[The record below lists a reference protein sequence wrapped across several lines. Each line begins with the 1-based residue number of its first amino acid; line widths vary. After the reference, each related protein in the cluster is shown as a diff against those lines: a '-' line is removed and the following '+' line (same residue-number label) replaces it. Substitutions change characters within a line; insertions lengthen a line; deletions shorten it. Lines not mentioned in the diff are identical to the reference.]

1 MNIIQG
7 FIKIPEISNNTP
19 GVTAPFG
26 ELSPIAMTFSRNLKN
41 YALPALYPS
50 VEFVSFRSVDIASNN
65 IEIPDA
71 LAKVCISVGDWT
83 YNQSIDKAIPVNGQ
97 KTAFEQAIT
106 SEYNAVINTYGLPT
120 PLLLVSVGEILD
132 TPVAG
137 SRMPDY
143 ITFKMVDDTKEY
155 TVKLWFNDEKFQLQY
170 LYFDMV
176 VIPPVGYVDSLN
188 NTTANVS
195 TLLNGITKTQVI
207 NQINA
212 ITTINPATTV
222 YPITLRWHN
231 PVNTTSTLETEW
243 FAVIYGK
250 AGIDNDAVKDAIR
263 THIAENSGIF
273 NWTSIYPDL
282 YAESEF
288 VIVPFW
294 DQLSTPDNGYD
305 EGLYRTGVT
314 KSNLERIEL
323 QKLPSSYNTV
333 TDYTAYKKLYLVS
346 AASSY
351 RSLMFYALG
360 NPNNSGGYFS
370 FLQLF
375 PDYMD
380 ISTSSP
386 DFSRLTV
393 KTQGFVVKMVDALHK
408 AREYT
413 QAKPVPVGYSMSIKS
428 NREYLGFDYEG
439 FTFYIQTRTGYMKN
453 N

>member
-7 FIKIPEISNNTP
+7 FIKIPEISNNSP

-26 ELSPIAMTFSRNLKN
+26 ELSPISMTFSRNIKN
-41 YALPALYPS
+41 FAIAATYPA

-65 IEIPDA
+65 IEVPEA
-71 LAKVCISVGDWT
+71 MAKVCLSVGNWT
-83 YNQSIDKAIPVNGQ
+83 YNQSKAKTIPANTQ
-97 KTAFEQAIT
+97 KTAFELAIT
-106 SEYNAVINTYGLPT
+106 TEYRAVINSYGLPT
-120 PLLLVSVGEILD
+120 PVTRVEVGEILD
-132 TPVAG
+132 TGTAG

-143 ITFKMVDDTKEY
+143 ISFKIVDDQKEY
-155 TVKLWFNDEKFQLQY
+155 TMKLWFNDAKFQLQY

-176 VIPPVGYVDSLN
+176 ILPPVGYVDGLN

-212 ITTINPATTV
+212 VTLEQPATTI
-222 YPITLRWHN
+222 YPISLKWHN
-231 PVNTTSTLETEW
+231 PLNATSKLDTEW

-263 THIAENSGIF
+263 THISENSGVN

-288 VIVPFW
+288 VIIPFW

-305 EGLYRTGVT
+305 EGLYRTAIN
-314 KSNLERIEL
+314 KENLARIEL
-323 QKLPSSYNTV
+323 QKIPNSYNTV
-333 TDYTAYKKLYLVS
+333 TDFVTYKNLYLVA

-351 RSLMFYALG
+351 RALMFYALG
-360 NPNNSGGYFS
+360 NPNNSGGVFS
-370 FLQLF
+370 FLHLY

-386 DFSRLTV
+386 DFSRLNV
-393 KTQGFVVKMVDALHK
+393 KTQGFVIKLNEALHK

-413 QAKPVPVGYSMSIKS
+413 QAKPVPVGYSMSIKA

-439 FTFYIQTRTGYMKN
+439 FTYYIQTRTGYMKN